1 MSPLPRAVLL
11 DRDGTLIVDVP
22 YNGDP
27 DLVRP
32 VPSAVAALDLL
43 RVAGIPTAL
52 VSNQSAIS
60 RGLITA
66 EQAEAVF
73 ARTEELLGPLG
84 PVFYCPHQ
92 DSDHCHCRK
101 PHPGLLLEACEALGV
116 EPHDAAMIGDSPA
129 DVGAARNAGCRPVLI
144 SGPALATTELAHPP
158 ETVPDLLAA
167 VTLLLRTDA

>member
-1 MSPLPRAVLL
+1 MPAPPRAVLL

-27 DLVRP
+27 GLVRP
-32 VPSAVAALDLL
+32 VPSARAALELL
-43 RVAGIPTAL
+43 RSAGIPTAV

-60 RGLITA
+60 RGMITTA
-66 EQAEAVF
+66 QAESVF

-84 PVFYCPHQ
+84 PVLFCPHQ

-101 PHPGLLLEACEALGV
+101 PHSGLLLAACAALGV
-116 EPHDAAMIGDSPA
+116 SPHETAMIGDSAA
-129 DVGAARNAGCRPVLI
+129 DIGAARAAGCRPILI
-144 SGPALATTELAHPP
+144 SGPALATTGVANPP

-167 VTLLLRTDA
+167 VTLLLHSAP